1 VADHRGRRSRV
12 EGVHLCELR
21 DSFPGLDTTGGT
33 SGGYVPFV
41 RCEYS
46 VDGETYVNVR
56 VSPFDGPVR
65 RRRRAER
72 LVDSYE
78 PTTYVTVPYDPADP
92 SRSFLRTWT
101 WSTRLLV
108 FLLGSVVSFSPAV
121 WLAAG
126 APVPVSVDIPGVA
139 IVAAF
144 AGVFA
149 LLGLYLTL
157 NGARTY
163 RWPTT
168 DGVVRGR
175 NVSANTGGRGSST
188 SYVPELRYEY
198 EVDGITYVS
207 SRIAVGSGPSFSSRS
222 DAREWLE
229 EYPDGDSF

>member
-46 VDGETYVNVR
+46 VNGETYVNVR
-56 VSPFDGPVR
+56 VSPFDGPIR

-72 LVDSYE
+72 VTDSYDE
-78 PTTYVTVPYDPADP
+78 NTCVTVPYDPADP
-92 SRSFLRTWT
+92 SRSFLQTWT
-101 WSTRLLV
+101 WSPRLLFFV
-108 FLLGSVVSFSPAV
+108 IGSVVFFVPAIRPAV
-121 WLAAG
+121 G
-126 APVPVSVDIPGVA
+126 APVPVSFDVSGVA
-139 IVAAF
+139 TIAAF
-144 AGVFA
+144 AGAFA
-149 LLGLYLTL
+149 LLGLYMTL

-168 DGVVRGR
+168 EGVVRGR
-175 NVSANTGGRGSST
+175 DVSVDTGGEGSST
-188 SYVPELRYEY
+188 SYVPKLRYEY
-198 EVDGITYVS
+198 EVDGTTYVS